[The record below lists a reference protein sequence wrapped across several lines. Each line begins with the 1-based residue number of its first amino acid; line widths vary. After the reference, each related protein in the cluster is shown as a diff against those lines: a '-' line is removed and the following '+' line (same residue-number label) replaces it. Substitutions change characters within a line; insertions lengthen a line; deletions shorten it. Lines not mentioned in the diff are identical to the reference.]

1 MLPTNSIVPRDTV
14 QPVIKLLP
22 AGKMR
27 RGRIMRPMAT
37 IDLVL
42 RVAVTLELAVL
53 ATLLARSPRS
63 GTAARLGA
71 LFCSSVIAF
80 VITSAQVRLGPIVYP
95 LTALCV
101 AKSAFFWLFAKALF
115 RDRFQISREDVA
127 ATIIVV
133 ALGLWHELDFGP
145 AVRAGSGSPFEMLG
159 SLAYEALVLAFV
171 LAALR
176 EAWRGLAS
184 DLVEKRRRLRIAVVA
199 AVAAYLAI
207 VVTVQLSNFTLGVRT
222 SPLLVLGNLAL
233 ILAAAMAAMLSILQ
247 VRKGTWIDATWGGEP
262 AVLVPINET
271 ERALLAAL
279 TRRVTEEA
287 LYRREGLTI
296 GALAR
301 ILGTQEYQLRR
312 VINGQLGY
320 RNFNDFLH
328 SYRIREACT
337 RLRSSAEA
345 RKPVLSI
352 ALDLGYNSIGP
363 FNRAFKART
372 GMTPSEFRRGDPAPA
387 APD

>member
-1 MLPTNSIVPRDTV
+1 ML
-14 QPVIKLLP
+14 
-22 AGKMR
+22 
-27 RGRIMRPMAT
+27 
-37 IDLVL
+37 DLVL
-42 RVAVTLELAVL
+42 RIAVTLQLV
-53 ATLLARSPRS
+53 LLAALLAGTPR
-63 GTAARLGA
+63 GGPAARLGA

-80 VITSAQVRLGPIVYP
+80 VITSAPVRLGPIAYP

-101 AKSAFFWLFAKALF
+101 GKSAFFWLFAKALF
-115 RDRFQISREDVA
+115 RDGFQVRRQHVA

-133 ALGLWHELDFGP
+133 ALGLWHELDFGRS
-145 AVRAGSGSPFEMLG
+145 VRAGVGSPFEIVG

-171 LAALR
+171 LAAVR

-184 DLVEKRRRLRIAVVA
+184 DLVEKRRRFRIGVVA

-207 VVTVQLSNFTLGVRT
+207 VVAVQLSNFALGVST
-222 SPLLVLGNLAL
+222 SPLLVQGNLSL
-233 ILAAAMAAMLSILQ
+233 MLAAAMAATLSLLQ
-247 VRKGTWIDATWGGEP
+247 VRKGTWIEASWGSEHAAP
-262 AVLVPINET
+262 AAINET
-271 ERALLAAL
+271 ERVLLSAL
-279 TRRVTEEA
+279 TRRMTEEA

-296 GALAR
+296 GVLAR
-301 ILGTQEYQLRR
+301 ILGTQEYLLRR
-312 VINGQLGY
+312 VVNGQLGY

-337 RLRSSAEA
+337 RLRSPAEA

-352 ALDLGYNSIGP
+352 ALDVGYNSIGP

-372 GMTPSEFRRGDPAPA
+372 GLTPSEFRRGDPAPA

>member
-1 MLPTNSIVPRDTV
+1 MASIATRRTH
-14 QPVIKLLP
+14 P
-22 AGKMR
+22 AR
-27 RGRIMRPMAT
+27 NAAGRIMGHMAT

-42 RVAVTLELAVL
+42 RIGVTLQLALLAAVL
-53 ATLLARSPRS
+53 AGSPRG

-71 LFCSSVIAF
+71 LFCASVIAF
-80 VITSAQVRLGPIVYP
+80 VITSAPVRLGPIAYP

-115 RDRFQISREDVA
+115 RDGFRVRGQDVA

-133 ALGLWHELDFGP
+133 ALGLWHELDFGRS
-145 AVRAGSGSPFEMLG
+145 VRAGTGSPFEIVG

-171 LAALR
+171 LAAVR

-184 DLVEKRRRLRIAVVA
+184 DLVEKRRRFRIAVVA
-199 AVAAYLAI
+199 TVAAYLAI
-207 VVTVQLSNFTLGVRT
+207 VVAVQLSNFAMGART

-233 ILAAAMAAMLSILQ
+233 MLLAGTAATLSLLQ
-247 VRKGTWIDATWGGEP
+247 LRKGTWIEASWGGEP
-262 AVLVPINET
+262 TALAQMNET
-271 ERALLAAL
+271 ERVLLSAL
-279 TRRVTEEA
+279 TRRMAEEA
-287 LYRREGLTI
+287 LYRREGLSI
-296 GALAR
+296 GGLAR
-301 ILGTQEYQLRR
+301 ILGTQEYLLRR

-337 RLRSSAEA
+337 RLRSQEEA

-363 FNRAFKART
+363 FNRAFKARI

-387 APD
+387 AHD

>member
-1 MLPTNSIVPRDTV
+1 MSTV
-14 QPVIKLLP
+14 DLTL
-22 AGKMR
+22 
-27 RGRIMRPMAT
+27 RIAAT
-37 IDLVL
+37 LVL
-42 RVAVTLELAVL
+42 SALA
-53 ATLLARSPRS
+53 ALLAFRREA
-63 GTAARLGA
+63 GLAARLGS
-71 LFCSSVIAF
+71 LFCASVIAF
-80 VITSAQVRLGPIVYP
+80 VVTSAPARIGVIAVP

-101 AKSAFFWLFAKALF
+101 AKPALFWLFAKALF
-115 RDRFQISREDVA
+115 RDGFRVRRQHVA
-127 ATIIVV
+127 ATLIVV
-133 ALGLWHELDFGP
+133 ALGLWHELDFGRS
-145 AVRAGSGSPFEMLG
+145 VRAGSGSPFEMVG

-207 VVTVQLSNFTLGVRT
+207 VVAVQLSNFTLGMRT
-222 SPLLVLGNLAL
+222 TPLLVLGNLAL
-233 ILAAAMAAMLSILQ
+233 ILAAAMAAMLSLLQ
-247 VRKGTWIDATWGGEP
+247 VRKGTWIDATWGAEHAVP
-262 AVLVPINET
+262 APINET
-271 ERALLAAL
+271 ERALLSAL
-279 TRRVTEEA
+279 TRRMTEEA

-301 ILGTQEYQLRR
+301 VLGTQEYQLRR

-337 RLRSSAEA
+337 RLRSPAEA

-372 GMTPSEFRRGDPAPA
+372 GMTPSEFRRGDPSPA